1 MKRKTSVFVS
11 DFSFFSLHS
20 WTKELKKDEIWDKNT
35 ILQPIEKSYNDFNA
49 FFAKVM
55 LCINISLSSNYDL
68 FWWSNWYIYKNIQ
81 IIKMQRLLWY
91 LLILFSFCGFS
102 QNQIVFKGKIISDAT
117 DIEGVLIKNIS
128 SKQETY
134 SYRGG
139 YFSINGRQNDTL
151 MFSAFNLKA
160 TMHII
165 KEKDF
170 GENLVFIPMPLN
182 RTELKE
188 LAIIDYKSI
197 NAVSLGIVPANQRT
211 YTPAERKV
219 RTAEE
224 LHWYS
229 PLLIPLGGMSVDGL
243 LNAIS
248 GRTNMLKKEL
258 VVEKKERLQ
267 VKLANKYDKEYI
279 INTLKIPEEYVEGFV
294 FYTAENNRFAEAMRV
309 KNYTM
314 ATFILSELATKYR
327 ELQGF

>member
-1 MKRKTSVFVS
+1 
-11 DFSFFSLHS
+11 
-20 WTKELKKDEIWDKNT
+20 
-35 ILQPIEKSYNDFNA
+35 
-49 FFAKVM
+49 
-55 LCINISLSSNYDL
+55 
-68 FWWSNWYIYKNIQ
+68 
-81 IIKMQRLLWY
+81 MQRLLWY

-117 DIEGVLIKNIS
+117 DIEGVLIRNIS

-139 YFSINGRQNDTL
+139 YFSINGKQNDTL

-165 KEKDF
+165 KDKDF
-170 GENLVFIPMPLN
+170 GDNLIFIPMPLN

-197 NAVSLGIVPANQRT
+197 NAVSLGIVPKGQKT
-211 YTPAERKV
+211 YTPAERKLL
-219 RTAEE
+219 TAGQFK
-224 LHWYS
+224 WYS
-229 PLLIPLGGMSVDGL
+229 PLLIPVGGMSVDGL
-243 LNAIS
+243 INAIS
-248 GRTNMLKKEL
+248 GRTNRLKKE
-258 VVEKKERLQ
+258 VEVEKKELLQ
-267 VKLANKYDKEYI
+267 IKLANKYDANYI
-279 INTLKIPEEYVEGFV
+279 INTLKIPEEYVEGFM
-294 FYTAENNRFAEAMRV
+294 FYASDNQRFADAIKI

>member
-1 MKRKTSVFVS
+1 MIRKLPCLIF
-11 DFSFFSLHS
+11 
-20 WTKELKKDEIWDKNT
+20 
-35 ILQPIEKSYNDFNA
+35 
-49 FFAKVM
+49 
-55 LCINISLSSNYDL
+55 
-68 FWWSNWYIYKNIQ
+68 
-81 IIKMQRLLWY
+81 LLA
-91 LLILFSFCGFS
+91 FCGFS
-102 QNQIVFKGKIISDAT
+102 QNKTTINGKIVSDAT
-117 DIEGVLIKNIS
+117 DIEGVLIKNIATN
-128 SKQETY
+128 QETY
-134 SYRGG
+134 SQRGG
-139 YFSINGRQNDTL
+139 YFSIAGTQNDTL

-165 KEKDF
+165 KAKDF
-170 GENLVFIPMPLN
+170 SENLIFIPMPLN

-197 NAVSLGIVPANQRT
+197 NAVSLGIVPANQKT

-229 PLLIPLGGMSVDGL
+229 PLLIPMGGMSVDGL
-243 LNAIS
+243 INAIS
-248 GRTNMLKKEL
+248 GRTNMLKKE
-258 VVEKKERLQ
+258 VEVEKKELLQ

-314 ATFILSELATKYR
+314 ATFILSELASKYL

>member
-1 MKRKTSVFVS
+1 
-11 DFSFFSLHS
+11 
-20 WTKELKKDEIWDKNT
+20 
-35 ILQPIEKSYNDFNA
+35 
-49 FFAKVM
+49 
-55 LCINISLSSNYDL
+55 
-68 FWWSNWYIYKNIQ
+68 
-81 IIKMQRLLWY
+81 MQRLLWH

-102 QNQIVFKGKIISDAT
+102 QNQMAFKGKIVSDAT

-279 INTLKIPEEYVEGFV
+279 INTLKIPEEYVDGFM

>member
-1 MKRKTSVFVS
+1 
-11 DFSFFSLHS
+11 
-20 WTKELKKDEIWDKNT
+20 
-35 ILQPIEKSYNDFNA
+35 
-49 FFAKVM
+49 
-55 LCINISLSSNYDL
+55 
-68 FWWSNWYIYKNIQ
+68 
-81 IIKMQRLLWY
+81 MQRLLWH

-139 YFSINGRQNDTL
+139 YFSINGKQNDTL

-170 GENLVFIPMPLN
+170 GENLIFIPMPLN

-197 NAVSLGIVPANQRT
+197 NAVSLGIVPANQKT
-211 YTPAERKV
+211 YTPAERKLL
-219 RTAEE
+219 TAGQFK
-224 LHWYS
+224 WYS
-229 PLLIPLGGMSVDGL
+229 PLLIPVGGMSVDGL
-243 LNAIS
+243 INAIS
-248 GRTNMLKKEL
+248 GRTNRLKKE
-258 VVEKKERLQ
+258 VEVEKKELLQ
-267 VKLANKYDKEYI
+267 IKLANKYDVNYI
-279 INTLKIPEEYVEGFV
+279 NNTLKIPEEYVEGFM
-294 FYTAENNRFAEAMRV
+294 FYASDNQRFADAIKV

-314 ATFILSELATKYR
+314 ATFILSELASKYR